1 MECGVVQVS
10 RSGLS
15 DLSLRWDARDL
26 GHLVRTKN
34 PDLPRLLFVNES
46 PGGGDPNVLA
56 SSHADRV
63 TANSVY
69 GKRLPFWLSE
79 VPEFVPPYD
88 MATPK
93 RELRQGWRLG
103 SNPAA
108 RCNSELVQHSKLPPA
123 TLRVAMRAGQYSMT

>member
-34 PDLPRLLFVNES
+34 PDLPRLLSVNES

-69 GKRLPFWLSE
+69 GKRLPFSGSQKFPNSFHHTIWLLPKGNSDKDGAWAAI
-79 VPEFVPPYD
+79 PLRGAIPNWCN
-88 MATPK
+88 TP
-93 RELRQGWRLG
+93 
-103 SNPAA
+103 
-108 RCNSELVQHSKLPPA
+108 NSRPQRFA
-123 TLRVAMRAGQYSMT
+123 